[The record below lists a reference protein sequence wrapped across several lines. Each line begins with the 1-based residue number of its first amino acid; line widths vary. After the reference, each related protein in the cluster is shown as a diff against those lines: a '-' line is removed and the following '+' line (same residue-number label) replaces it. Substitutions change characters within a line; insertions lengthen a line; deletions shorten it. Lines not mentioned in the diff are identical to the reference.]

1 MKSAA
6 ALSKGTTWH
15 PRSSSRY
22 PNLALEIIGRTYRAT
37 CGAQAAAALA
47 RLHPA
52 AKMAGP
58 KSENDYPIAARTGR
72 ADGALD
78 PNDRDR
84 GFGQD
89 CALAFDV
96 LYGIPRRSRPTASV
110 VIFRTNLVDWYPGI
124 LLKRRR
130 KLKDGFCAGSRQG
143 ERAEGAVSLDRGRDL
158 PADNGGW
165 LWHCNRGQLRSSA
178 GPRLDAE

>member
-6 ALSKGTTWH
+6 ALSKV
-15 PRSSSRY
+15 PRGIREAT
-22 PNLALEIIGRTYRAT
+22 LATRIWLLKYIGRTYRAT

-58 KSENDYPIAARTGR
+58 KSENDYPIGARTGR

-78 PNDRDR
+78 PNDRVR

-89 CALAFDV
+89 CA
-96 LYGIPRRSRPTASV
+96 
-110 VIFRTNLVDWYPGI
+110 
-124 LLKRRR
+124 
-130 KLKDGFCAGSRQG
+130 
-143 ERAEGAVSLDRGRDL
+143 
-158 PADNGGW
+158 
-165 LWHCNRGQLRSSA
+165 
-178 GPRLDAE
+178 

>member
-6 ALSKGTTWH
+6 AFSKVLRGIREA
-15 PRSSSRY
+15 P
-22 PNLALEIIGRTYRAT
+22 LATRIWLLKYIGRTYRAT
-37 CGAQAAAALA
+37 CGVQAAAALA
-47 RLHPA
+47 RFHPA

-72 ADGALD
+72 AEEALD
-78 PNDRDR
+78 ANDRDR

-110 VIFRTNLVDWYPGI
+110 VIFGTTLVDWYPGI
-124 LLKRRR
+124 LAEEKKEAQRRVLR
-130 KLKDGFCAGSRQG
+130 GVKPGGTGRNRCLSGSRA
-143 ERAEGAVSLDRGRDL
+143 R
-158 PADNGGW
+158 P
-165 LWHCNRGQLRSSA
+165 SS
-178 GPRLDAE
+178 R